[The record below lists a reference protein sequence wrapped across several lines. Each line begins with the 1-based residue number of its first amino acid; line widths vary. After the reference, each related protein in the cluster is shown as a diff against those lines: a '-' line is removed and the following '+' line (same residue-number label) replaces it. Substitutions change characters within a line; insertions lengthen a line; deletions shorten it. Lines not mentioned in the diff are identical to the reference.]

1 VTDRGYQV
9 VRLLGRGGMGVVE
22 LATGPDGRPV
32 ALKRLPLHGS
42 AGEIEEARRRIR
54 READVLA
61 SLDHPGIVRLL
72 DVLDDGDDI
81 VLVMPYLAG
90 GSLHDRVSTSG
101 PLHPDEVSAIAD
113 RLLDA
118 LAAAHRQGVVH
129 RDVKPANVLF
139 GADGEPHLVDFGV
152 AVSRDV
158 TMGLTATAM
167 VLGTPGFMAPE
178 QAQGHAATAASDV
191 FSLGATLA
199 YAATGVGPFGVADPR
214 VLMWRA
220 ATGRIEKVPRTLP
233 PDLRRRLQ
241 PLLERNP
248 AARPTAAAARG
259 GTSGSVADGGTL
271 ALPVAPAV
279 AGDRRQAMGVLA
291 VVAALVAVAAIVAV
305 MVRLGDDDDGGAF
318 AAGSTTTTTAAC
330 EPLPYQPCGQEQPA
344 PFTDGRVCIEAHD
357 DYDRDPANGCEAAPD
372 GQVDPVQLDES
383 AEATLVPRDDVDTY
397 RFNVSDTIQFLFLCE
412 GKVTVT
418 LQGAPGTEQKLVVKV
433 GEDVV
438 DEAVSTDGSPAS
450 VTIKESCLPD
460 EHYEVIAEV
469 TSVGDSRV
477 DQPYTITREGTF

>member
-42 AGEIEEARRRIR
+42 AVEIDQARRRIR
-54 READVLA
+54 READVLR

-90 GSLHDRVSTSG
+90 GSLHDRVTMSG
-101 PLHPDEVSAIAD
+101 PLHPDEVSVMAD

-139 GADGEPHLVDFGV
+139 GADGSAHLVDFGV

-158 TMGLTATAM
+158 THGLTATSV

-178 QAQGHAATAASDV
+178 QAQGHPATAASDV

-199 YAATGVGPFGVADPR
+199 YAATGVGPFGLADPR

-220 ATGRIEKVPRTLP
+220 ATGRIEKLPRTLP
-233 PDLRRRLQ
+233 PGLRRRLQ
-241 PLLERNP
+241 PMLERNP
-248 AARPTAAAARG
+248 ASRPSAAAARG
-259 GTSGSVADGGTL
+259 GTSGSVGNGGTL
-271 ALPVAPAV
+271 AMPVPPV
-279 AGDRRQAMGVLA
+279 GGGDRRQTVGILA
-291 VVAALVAVAAIVAV
+291 VVAALVVVAAIVAV
-305 MVRLGDDDDGGAF
+305 MVRLDDDGGGGGLT
-318 AAGSTTTTTAAC
+318 AGSTTTTAAC

-344 PFTDGRVCIEAHD
+344 PFTDGRVCIEEHG
-357 DYDRDPANGCEAAPD
+357 DYDGDAANGCEAAPD
-372 GQVDPVQLDES
+372 GLTEPVELEES

-412 GKVTVT
+412 GSVTVT
-418 LQGAPGTEQKLVVKV
+418 LTGAPGTEQKLAVSVGGEVK
-433 GEDVV
+433 E
-438 DEAVSTDGSPAS
+438 EAVSADGEPAS
-450 VTIKESCLPD
+450 VTIKESCMPD

-469 TSVGDSRV
+469 SSVGDARV